1 MSAAVDGYN
10 RGQGGE
16 EPPPEM
22 TGADYDEM
30 IKRNADWIMQN
41 RNRVTH

>member
-22 TGADYDEM
+22 TGEDYDEM
-30 IKRNADWIMQN
+30 MKRNADWILA
-41 RNRVTH
+41 NRVTH

>member
-1 MSAAVDGYN
+1 MGAAVEGYN

-22 TGADYDEM
+22 TGADYDDM
-30 IKRNADWIMQN
+30 LARNAEWIMQH
-41 RNRVTH
+41 RVTH